1 MRIPT
6 STTDGLYPAPGN
18 RSRVRRNQTDPWRRL
33 IRMMVVLALVIVVMQ
48 QASNPAYFAPL
59 FPGQTTQ
66 LAATKIASGSMSRD
80 FLARPIITDDI
91 RERADELLAM
101 AGKTEWPV
109 IWNFLSYGGRSTD
122 SEAATVP
129 SALAGLADRS
139 EEEQSAMRAVL
150 LQKLLLNRVLASR
163 DGTVWRSDDLP
174 AIEAALRLHQQ
185 PPHSAAIED
194 WQTHY
199 ANASPTGVI
208 ALLQQP
214 ETHRGHRFIASG
226 ELIRLEHVTHSDDA
240 YWHLW
245 LKPSDGSNR
254 PWLTV
259 VDTLPKPVADWFESA
274 TTSDVT
280 DASETP
286 LADQQQV
293 TGKDVPAPY
302 PVIHVTGVFIKRLSF
317 RSQLGA
323 ELTPVVV
330 GRIASTSPQGIAGTS
345 VTSRNKAPS
354 IASSSLSLR
363 FIALFAGCVLISI
376 SVATWVMWRS
386 AAEHRALRKRRK
398 HQKIDF
404 S

>member
-6 STTDGLYPAPGN
+6 TTTDGLYPAPGN
-18 RSRVRRNQTDPWRRL
+18 RSHVRRNQTDPWRRL

-59 FPGQTTQ
+59 FPGQTPQ
-66 LAATKIASGSMSRD
+66 LEATPSPSGSIDPEFSD
-80 FLARPIITDDI
+80 RPTITDNI
-91 RERADELLAM
+91 RERADELLAK
-101 AGKTEWPV
+101 AGKTQWPSL
-109 IWNFLSYGGRSTD
+109 WNYLSDGGYSSD
-122 SEAATVP
+122 SEAASVP
-129 SALAGLADRS
+129 NALAGLADLS
-139 EEEQSAMRAVL
+139 EEEQSAWRAVL
-150 LQKLLLNRVLASR
+150 LQKLLLSRVLASR
-163 DGTVWRSDDLP
+163 DGTVWRSDDLA
-174 AIEAALRLHQQ
+174 AIEAALKLHQQ
-185 PPHSAAIED
+185 PPRSPAIED

-214 ETHRGHRFIASG
+214 DTHRGNRFIASG
-226 ELIRLEHVTHSDDA
+226 ELIRLEHITHSDNA

-245 LKPSDGSNR
+245 LKPGDGSNR

-259 VDTLPKPVADWFESA
+259 VDTLPRPLADWFEST
-274 TTSDVT
+274 TTSDMT
-280 DASETP
+280 DASETQ
-286 LADQQQV
+286 LDDQQQV

-330 GRIASTSPQGIAGTS
+330 GRIASTSAQGIAGANVTRQNKDPS
-345 VTSRNKAPS
+345 V
-354 IASSSLSLR
+354 ASSNLSLR
-363 FIALFAGCVLISI
+363 FITLFAGCVLISI
-376 SVATWVMWRS
+376 GVAAWVMWRS